1 MSNIKTYKN
10 VAASFDDA
18 EVTLQV
24 DHDVLTP
31 DLATLISSFWSG
43 AEDRLAQEG
52 GDVVRAVVRL
62 FGSCAI
68 SFFMSDGGAQLGGG
82 DSRYWTARV
91 IKAQHEGWPDVDLL
105 GILISAVFVSS
116 VSYDDVSLEGGAA

>member
-1 MSNIKTYKN
+1 MSNVKTYKV

-18 EVTLQV
+18 EVNLQV

-31 DLATLISSFWSG
+31 DLATLINTFWSG
-43 AEDRLAQEG
+43 AEDRLAQEN

-68 SFFMSDGGAQLGGG
+68 SFFMSDGGAQTGGG
-82 DSRYWTARV
+82 DCRYWTQRV
-91 IKAQHEGWPDVDLL
+91 IKAQHEGWPDVDSL
-105 GILISAVFVSS
+105 GILLAAVFVGS
-116 VSYDDVSLEGGAA
+116 VSYDEVSLEGGDA